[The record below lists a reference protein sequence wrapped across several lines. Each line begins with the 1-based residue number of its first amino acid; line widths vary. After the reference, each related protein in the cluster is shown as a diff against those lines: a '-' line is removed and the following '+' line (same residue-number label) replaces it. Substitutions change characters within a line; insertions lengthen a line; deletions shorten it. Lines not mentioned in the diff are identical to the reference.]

1 METPLINREKSCRD
15 YLSLILCYRSVNYV
29 NRRTSVVTVTPA
41 VAGIYYIRVDCLL
54 PLASLQIS
62 VLTGQ
67 LQILTKL
74 QAAQVTITIKD
85 HICMMYV
92 HYVLFTNYVIIIL
105 HCNGGGTKRL
115 HQIQYGRWI
124 WLNHSID
131 KESKKILTFTCEKD

>member
-54 PLASLQIS
+54 PLSSLQIS

-85 HICMMYV
+85 HIYV
-92 HYVLFTNYVIIIL
+92 
-105 HCNGGGTKRL
+105 
-115 HQIQYGRWI
+115 
-124 WLNHSID
+124 
-131 KESKKILTFTCEKD
+131 

>member
-1 METPLINREKSCRD
+1 MINREKSCRD

-54 PLASLQIS
+54 PLSSLQIS

-74 QAAQVTITIKD
+74 QAAQVKVTIKD
-85 HICMMYV
+85 HLCTMSV
-92 HYVLFTNYVIIIL
+92 HYVLFKNYVIIIL
-105 HCNGGGTKRL
+105 HCNGGGD
-115 HQIQYGRWI
+115 Q
-124 WLNHSID
+124 
-131 KESKKILTFTCEKD
+131 KITSDTVWEVNLVEP